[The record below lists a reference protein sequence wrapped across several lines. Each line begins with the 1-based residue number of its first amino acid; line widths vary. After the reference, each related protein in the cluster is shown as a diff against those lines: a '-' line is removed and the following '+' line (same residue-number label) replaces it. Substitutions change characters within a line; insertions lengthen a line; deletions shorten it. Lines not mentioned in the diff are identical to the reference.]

1 MKSRIGES
9 APTEVK
15 QEAEAP
21 VENEEL
27 KISSG
32 DDESVLDRGQ
42 WAWLM
47 SSKIP
52 MILVAWYDSAIC
64 LAVSTRHGPTA
75 STVQRKFKG
84 GREREVRTCPELIDY
99 LQ

>member
-1 MKSRIGES
+1 
-9 APTEVK
+9 VK

-32 DDESVLDRGQ
+32 GDESVLDRGQ

-52 MILVAWYDSAIC
+52 MILVAW
-64 LAVSTRHGPTA
+64 
-75 STVQRKFKG
+75 
-84 GREREVRTCPELIDY
+84 
-99 LQ
+99 